1 MGTVFTE
8 AFRVIFNYTVCYSVL
23 ALLDLRLM
31 VEVNSVEEF
40 KVAASQDNTCPEV
53 MRVIGPGG
61 IMQRCSV
68 TNPVTLSLMSL

>member
-1 MGTVFTE
+1 
-8 AFRVIFNYTVCYSVL
+8 
-23 ALLDLRLM
+23 M